1 MTKNPSARAQRR
13 LPRWALVLLIVL
25 AVVVVAG
32 LVLPH
37 FLDVDR
43 YRPTIA
49 ATVEQQTG
57 RKLTLGA
64 IHARF
69 LPTVGFTVDGVGL
82 GNPPGFPDGELIH
95 VDSMSGGLAVGPL
108 LHRQIEIT
116 SLEFVKPKLTLLS
129 APGGRTNYDF
139 STSAT
144 SSGGHAKLRQPAKP
158 SGGGSSF
165 SLQEIGK
172 ISLTDAEVALAD
184 VVHGRIQPGA
194 SVRGLNVAASHVMFD
209 ESMMKQLEAD
219 ADFKGVRIESASL
232 AEPIDVQSGKLKVSQ
247 GQAQADVRMMV
258 GKELDVKAAVK
269 VADLSKPVAEFD
281 VSTPQLDLDALS
293 KLFSGKGTGGESS
306 AASAAAAPIGESEL
320 LARGKI
326 TVERIKFESYT
337 ANNAVVEVRLYT
349 DRMEAFPAHMD
360 LYGGT
365 VQVSARA
372 DRRQTPLRFSAN
384 VELNN
389 IDVGKLVSTDP
400 SLKGKITGTG
410 DLKLENVYGSAGS
423 RLLDTLT
430 GKGDFVVRDGQLPGF
445 NLPGALAFVGK
456 LTGGAGS
463 TSTPFK
469 IIQGDLTIGGGRV
482 ASKQIHMDSP
492 VGTMDLNGS
501 FGFDGSVSYQGQA
514 TLVPSAGGGGAE
526 QMAVGALTGLLGNAT
541 GRKITKA
548 TVPFSVGGTFSDIKI
563 RPGKAIPKFE
573 SSAASQTTTPGQQK
587 PSLAD
592 TLKGLFKK
600 P

>member
-1 MTKNPSARAQRR
+1 MTKSSSTRAQKR
-13 LPRWALVLLIVL
+13 LPRWALVLMIVV

-32 LVLPH
+32 LVLPR

-49 ATVEQQTG
+49 AAVEQQTG

-64 IHARF
+64 IHARI

-82 GNPPGFPDGELIH
+82 GNPAGFPDGELVH
-95 VDSMSGGLAVGPL
+95 VDKLRGSLALGLL
-108 LHRQIEIT
+108 LHRQIEII

-129 APGGRTNYDF
+129 APGGRTNFDF
-139 STSAT
+139 SGPDA
-144 SSGGHAKLRQPAKP
+144 GGRAGAPQPAKP

-172 ISLTDAEVALAD
+172 ISLTDAEVVLGD
-184 VVHGRIQPGA
+184 VVHGRIQPGT
-194 SVRGLNVAASHVMFD
+194 SVRGLNVVARQVTFD
-209 ESMMKQLEAD
+209 ESLMKQLEGD
-219 ADFKGVRIESASL
+219 ADFKGVRIESTSL
-232 AEPIDVQSGKLKVSQ
+232 AEPLEVRSGKFTMSQ
-247 GQAQADVRMMV
+247 GRAQADLRMMV
-258 GKELDVKAAVK
+258 GKALDVKAAVT
-269 VADLSKPVAEFD
+269 VADLSKPVVEFD

-293 KLFSGKGTGGESS
+293 KLLSGKGTGGESA
-306 AASAAAAPIGESEL
+306 AASAASMGESVL

-326 TVERIKFESYT
+326 TAERIKFESYT

-384 VELNN
+384 LELNN

-430 GKGDFVVRDGQLPGF
+430 GKGNFAVRDGQLPGF
-445 NLPGALAFVGK
+445 NLPGALVFMGK
-456 LTGGAGS
+456 LAGS
-463 TSTPFK
+463 AGSSSTPFK
-469 IIQGDLTIGGGRV
+469 VIQGDLVIAGGRV

-501 FGFDGSVSYQGQA
+501 FGFDGTVGYQGQA
-514 TLVPSAGGGGAE
+514 TLVPGAGGGAQE
-526 QMAVGALTGLLGNAT
+526 MAVGALTGLLGNAT
-541 GRKITKA
+541 GRTITKA

-563 RPGKAIPKFE
+563 RPGKAIPKFD
-573 SSAASQTTTPGQQK
+573 SSAPNQTTSPQQK

-592 TLKGLFKK
+592 TLKGLFQKK
-600 P
+600 Q

>member
-1 MTKNPSARAQRR
+1 MTKNPSPRAQRR
-13 LPRWALVLLIVL
+13 LPRWVIVLLVLVALVI
-25 AVVVVAG
+25 VAG

-43 YRPTIA
+43 YRTFIA
-49 ATVEQQTG
+49 ASIEQQTG
-57 RKLTLGA
+57 RKATLGT
-64 IHARF
+64 IHAQF

-82 GNPPGFPDGELIH
+82 GNPPGFSEGELIH
-95 VDSMSGGLAVGPL
+95 VETLRGGLAWGPL

-129 APGGRTNYDF
+129 APGGRTNSDF
-139 STSAT
+139 SSPGAAA
-144 SSGGHAKLRQPAKP
+144 GARAPARQPAKAAE
-158 SGGGSSF
+158 SGSSF

-184 VVHGRIQPGA
+184 VVHGRIQPGM
-194 SVRGLNVAASHVMFD
+194 SVRGLNLVARHVTFD
-209 ESMMKQLEAD
+209 ESMMKRLEGE

-232 AEPIDVQSGKLKVSQ
+232 AEPIEVQSGKLTVAQ
-247 GQAQADVRMMV
+247 GQAQADFRAKL
-258 GKELDVKAAVK
+258 GKELDVKGAVK
-269 VADLSKPVAEFD
+269 VADLAKPVVDFD
-281 VSTPQLDLDALS
+281 ISTPQLDLDALS
-293 KLFSGKGTGGESS
+293 KAFSSGKPTAGDSP
-306 AASAAAAPIGESEL
+306 AAAANGESEL
-320 LARGKI
+320 LARGKL
-326 TVERIKFESYT
+326 TAERVRFESYT
-337 ANNAVVEVRLYT
+337 ANSAIVEVRLFS
-349 DRMEAFPAHMD
+349 DRIEAFPAHMD
-360 LYGGT
+360 LYGGE
-365 VQVSARA
+365 VQVAARG

-384 VELNN
+384 VKLNN

-410 DLKLENVYGSAGS
+410 DLKLEDLYGSAGS

-430 GKGDFVVRDGQLPGF
+430 GKGDFAVRDGQLPGF
-445 NLPGALAFVGK
+445 NLPSALAFVGK
-456 LTGGAGS
+456 LAGGSGS
-463 TSTPFK
+463 SSTPFK
-469 IIQGDLTIGGGRV
+469 VIQGDLTIGGGRV

-514 TLVPSAGGGGAE
+514 TLVPGSGGDAE
-526 QMAVGALTGLLGNAT
+526 QMAVGALAGLLGNAT
-541 GRKITKA
+541 GRKISKA

-573 SSAASQTTTPGQQK
+573 SAAPSQTTTSPEQK